1 MTPELQK
8 YYEEQ
13 FSMFATAGW
22 KDLLEDLKV
31 LEDSVNTL
39 STVDNEQTLFF
50 RKGQLD
56 ILELLFQRKAMC
68 EKAYEDLQ
76 NEKDV

>member
-1 MTPELQK
+1 LTPELQK